1 MFDNRFTAKTAV
13 VTGGASGIGKAIVE
27 RLAREGAHVAIF
39 DRDQKALDAV
49 AKPLAAFG
57 VEAHRVDIVD
67 EPAVAAAMDALVGRR
82 GRLDVV
88 VNCAAIVGPTAT
100 PITEVSLDDFEQVL
114 AVNLLGSFVVAKQAL
129 LQMRKTNQGRIL
141 LFASIA
147 GKEGNAGMCAY
158 SSTKAGVIGLVKS
171 IGKEFATSGI
181 TVNAI
186 APAVIRTPMVEAT
199 HPDQVKYMTD
209 KIPAKR
215 TGTLDEAAALACWI
229 VSDEASFCTGFT
241 FDLSGGRAV
250 Y

>member
-1 MFDNRFTAKTAV
+1 MPDNRFTDKTAI

-39 DRDQKALDAV
+39 DRDQEAMDEV
-49 AKPLAAFG
+49 AKELAEFG
-57 VEAHRVDIVD
+57 VEGHLVDIAD
-67 EPAVAAAMDALVGRR
+67 EAGIGKAMDALVARR

-88 VNCAAIVGPTAT
+88 VNCAAVVGPTAT
-100 PITEVSLDDFEQVL
+100 KITDVPVDDFEETYR
-114 AVNLLGSFVVAKQAL
+114 VNLRGSFVVAKQAL

-147 GKEGNAGMCAY
+147 GKEGNAGMCCY

-171 IGKEFATSGI
+171 VGKEFAESGI

-199 HPDQVKYMTD
+199 HLGGHPN
-209 KIPAKR
+209 PAM
-215 TGTLDEAAALACWI
+215 
-229 VSDEASFCTGFT
+229 
-241 FDLSGGRAV
+241 
-250 Y
+250 

>member
-1 MFDNRFTAKTAV
+1 MFENRFTAKTAV

-49 AKPLAAFG
+49 AKPLAGFG

-100 PITEVSLDDFEQVL
+100 LITEVGLADFEQVL
-114 AVNLLGSFVVAKQAL
+114 EVNLLGSFVVAKQAL
-129 LQMRKTNQGRIL
+129 VQMRKTNQGRIL

-215 TGTLDEAAALACWI
+215 TGTLAEAAALACWI

>member
-1 MFDNRFTAKTAV
+1 MFEGRFTAKTAV
-13 VTGGASGIGKAIVE
+13 ITGGASGIGKAIVE

-49 AKPLAAFG
+49 AKPLAGFG
-57 VEAHRVDIVD
+57 VEAQRVDIVD

-100 PITEVSLDDFEQVL
+100 LVTEVSLGDFAQVL
-114 AVNLLGSFVVAKQAL
+114 EVNLLGSFVVAKQAL
-129 LQMRKTNQGRIL
+129 VQMRKTNQGRIL

-215 TGTLDEAAALACWI
+215 TGTLEEAAALACWI

>member
-1 MFDNRFTAKTAV
+1 MFENRFTAKTAV

-49 AKPLAAFG
+49 AKPLAGFG

-88 VNCAAIVGPTAT
+88 VNCAAVVGPTAT
-100 PITEVSLDDFEQVL
+100 LITEVSLDDFEQVL
-114 AVNLLGSFVVAKQAL
+114 EVTLLGSFVVAKQAL
-129 LQMRKTNQGRIL
+129 VQMRKTNQGRIL

>member
-1 MFDNRFTAKTAV
+1 
-13 VTGGASGIGKAIVE
+13 
-27 RLAREGAHVAIF
+27 
-39 DRDQKALDAV
+39 
-49 AKPLAAFG
+49 
-57 VEAHRVDIVD
+57 
-67 EPAVAAAMDALVGRR
+67 VAAAMDALVGRR

-100 PITEVSLDDFEQVL
+100 LITEVSLDDFEQVL
-114 AVNLLGSFVVAKQAL
+114 KVNLLGSFVVAKQAL
-129 LQMRKTNQGRIL
+129 VQMRKTNQGRIL

-186 APAVIRTPMVEAT
+186 APAVIRTPMLEAT

-215 TGTLDEAAALACWI
+215 TGTLAEAAALACWI

>member
-1 MFDNRFTAKTAV
+1 MSENRFTHKTAI
-13 VTGGASGIGKAIVE
+13 VTGGASGIGLAITE
-27 RLAREGAHVAIF
+27 RLASEGAHVAIF
-39 DRDQKALDAV
+39 DRDQDAMD
-49 AKPLAAFG
+49 AATKKLSSSR
-57 VEAHRVDIVD
+57 VEAHPVDIAD
-67 EPAVAAAMDALVGRR
+67 EAAVGGAMESLVAEQ

-100 PITEVSLDDFEQVL
+100 VITDVGVDDFEETYR
-114 AVNLLGSFVVAKQAL
+114 VNLRGSFVIAKQAL
-129 LQMRKTNQGRIL
+129 VQMRKTNQGRVL

-147 GKEGNAGMCAY
+147 GKEGNAGMCCY

-171 IGKEFATSGI
+171 VGKEFAESGI

>member
-1 MFDNRFTAKTAV
+1 MFEKRFTDKTAV
-13 VTGGASGIGKAIVE
+13 VTGGASGIGKAVVE
-27 RLAREGAHVAIF
+27 RLVKEGAHVAIF
-39 DRDQKALDAV
+39 DRDQKAMDAV
-49 AKPLAAFG
+49 AKELGTFG
-57 VEAHRVDIVD
+57 VESSVVDISD
-67 EPAVAAAMDALVGRR
+67 EAAVGEAMGALVAKR
-82 GRLDVV
+82 GRLDVL

-100 PITEVSLDDFEQVL
+100 VITDVSVDDFEEVYR
-114 AVNLLGSFVVAKQAL
+114 VNLRGSFVVAKQAL
-129 LQMRKTNQGRIL
+129 VQMRKTNEGRIL

-147 GKEGNAGMCAY
+147 GKEGNAGMCCY

-171 IGKEFATSGI
+171 IGKEFAESGI

-215 TGTLDEAAALACWI
+215 TGTLDEAAAIACWI
-229 VSDEASFCTGFT
+229 VSGEASFCTGFT